1 MGRVATKATM
11 VLLVLLDN
19 EVGWCL
25 KNLVCAAKRE
35 TRMGERLGWETG
47 LGVRG
52 YRFM

>member
-25 KNLVCAAKRE
+25 QNLVCAAKRE
-35 TRMGERLGWETG
+35 TRTG
-47 LGVRG
+47 DWIGGTGISLHVTAWSG
-52 YRFM
+52 